1 MNMIQ
6 VDTIQPNELN
16 NERLLKSVVTH
27 LYLNDKITVTNLRE
41 IMSIINEIR
50 DIHQK
55 NLCGA
60 NIRKEMVSII
70 GTIKALAE
78 LAGVLIPELKERC
91 ND

>member
-1 MNMIQ
+1 MNIIQ

-91 ND
+91 NV

>member
-1 MNMIQ
+1 MIQ

-27 LYLNDKITVTNLRE
+27 LYLNDKITVTNLIE
-41 IMSIINEIR
+41 IMNIINGIR

-91 ND
+91 NV

>member
-1 MNMIQ
+1 MIQ

-78 LAGVLIPELKERC
+78 LAGVLIPELKERMC
-91 ND
+91 NV

>member
-1 MNMIQ
+1 MIQ

-60 NIRKEMVSII
+60 NLRKEMVSII

-78 LAGVLIPELKERC
+78 LADVLIPELKERC

>member
-1 MNMIQ
+1 MIQ

-27 LYLNDKITVTNLRE
+27 LCLNDKITVTNLRE

>member
-1 MNMIQ
+1 MIQ
-6 VDTIQPNELN
+6 VDAIQPNELN
-16 NERLLKSVVTH
+16 NERLLKSVVTQ

-78 LAGVLIPELKERC
+78 LADVLIPELKERC
-91 ND
+91 NV

>member
-1 MNMIQ
+1 MIQ
-6 VDTIQPNELN
+6 VDTIQSNELN

-91 ND
+91 NV

>member
-1 MNMIQ
+1 MIQ

-91 ND
+91 NV

>member
-78 LAGVLIPELKERC
+78 LAGVLVPELKERC
-91 ND
+91 NV

>member
-1 MNMIQ
+1 MIQ

-27 LYLNDKITVTNLRE
+27 LYLNDKITVTNLIE

-55 NLCGA
+55 NLGGA
-60 NIRKEMVSII
+60 NLRKEMVSII

-78 LAGVLIPELKERC
+78 LADVLIPELKEHM
-91 ND
+91 

>member
-1 MNMIQ
+1 MIQ

-27 LYLNDKITVTNLRE
+27 LYLNDKITVTNLIE
-41 IMSIINEIR
+41 IMNIINGIR
-50 DIHQK
+50 GIHRK

-60 NIRKEMVSII
+60 NLRKEMVSII

-78 LAGVLIPELKERC
+78 LADVLIPELKERC

>member
-1 MNMIQ
+1 MIQ

-41 IMSIINEIR
+41 IMSIINKIR

-78 LAGVLIPELKERC
+78 LAGVLIPELKERY
-91 ND
+91 NV

>member
-1 MNMIQ
+1 MIQ